1 MKKILSMFLMSLIV
15 LTLSACNANVAAIED
30 CEWKMRTVASNVM

>member
-15 LTLSACNANVAAIED
+15 LTLSACNTDVASIED
-30 CEWKMRTVASNVM
+30 YE